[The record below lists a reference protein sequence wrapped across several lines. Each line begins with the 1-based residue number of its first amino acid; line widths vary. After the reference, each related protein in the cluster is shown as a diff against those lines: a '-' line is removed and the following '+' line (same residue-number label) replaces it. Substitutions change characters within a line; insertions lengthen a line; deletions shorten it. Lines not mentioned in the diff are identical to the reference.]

1 MRFIL
6 LTSMAMA
13 CAPPPPIQIAGGS
26 DTAPPCLPAI
36 DFIRPQQDE
45 RVALDDNC
53 ELAFEGIVDIDDF
66 ELVAPSDVTEEQLD
80 AECQGHIHYI
90 YADGPNDYDL
100 ASTQI
105 ATVNVLLDLSPGQF
119 LTITASLQNNGHV
132 PLVDLG
138 FGPSTQRT
146 IELTVGDNPS
156 GTCGAR

>member
-6 LTSMAMA
+6 LTSMAVA
-13 CAPPPPIQIAGGS
+13 CAPPPPVQGSGGR
-26 DTAPPCLPAI
+26 DTAPPCLPVI
-36 DFIRPQQDE
+36 DFIRPEQDDT
-45 RVALDDNC
+45 VALDDNC

-66 ELVAPSDVTEEQLD
+66 ELISPSDVTEEDLD

-105 ATVNVLLDLSPGQF
+105 ATVNVLLDLSPGQN
-119 LTITASLQNNGHV
+119 LTMTASLQNNGHV

-138 FGPSTQRT
+138 FGPAAQRT
-146 IELTVGDNPS
+146 IELKVGDNAA
-156 GTCGAR
+156 GTCGSR